1 MGRSGCD
8 GRACTTLTRVLVLL
22 NFDSASRPLLERL
35 IEDGRL
41 PVVRELFRRGTH
53 HRLETPATYFPAGT
67 YPSLYLGRD
76 VADHGLYY
84 PLQWSHGEQ
93 RVRHTDEFPAAPAVW
108 ERVGSSGT
116 RVLLIDPYEAREPEQ
131 LSGLAIAGWQFR
143 NRIVL
148 PGWSRPHGS
157 RRHFERTFGR
167 APAVDEVFGTP
178 SLKTFRRMRRDLLA
192 APERVATLT
201 RHVLAKDPFD
211 LLWLTFS
218 ATHLAG
224 HQFWDLSA
232 LVEGERETARREGL
246 EDTVADV
253 YAAVDAAIGQILE
266 ALPEGADIIL
276 FSALGMGPN
285 TSRVDLL
292 PDMLS
297 AVLSGRR
304 TATSTNSA
312 SNNPIWRLRAAVP
325 TRARASIA
333 NALPRRALLEVISR
347 LEVRAPDWSQVRA
360 FTVPSDGIGYIRLNL
375 RGRERDGVVH
385 DAEVH
390 ELEEQIADGLLSYTG
405 TDGRSPIAAVERLAD
420 VRPGAA
426 RAEMLPDLLV
436 RWNDNP
442 ATQLDHFVSPKFGD
456 VRRVGGGSGR
466 SGNHTDEA
474 WAVVIPGTSRP
485 SGEPGQGR
493 VVDIAATICDV
504 FGADRSGLTGEP
516 LLTHGH

>member
-1 MGRSGCD
+1 M
-8 GRACTTLTRVLVLL
+8 LVLL

-35 IEDGRL
+35 IDDGRL
-41 PVVRELFRRGTH
+41 PVVRELFRRGTQ
-53 HRLETPATYFPAGT
+53 HRLETPAKYFPAGT
-67 YPSLYLGRD
+67 YPSLYSGREIG
-76 VADHGLYY
+76 DHGLYY
-84 PLQWSHGEQ
+84 PMQWSHREQ

-108 ERVGSSGT
+108 ERVGSTGT

-148 PGWSRPHGS
+148 PGWSRPHGA

-167 APAVDEVFGTP
+167 SPALDEVFGTP
-178 SLKTFRRMRRDLLA
+178 SLKTFRRMRRDLIA
-192 APERVATLT
+192 APQRVATLT
-201 RHVLAKDPFD
+201 RHVLAKDRFD

-246 EDTVADV
+246 EDTLADV
-253 YAAVDAAIGQILE
+253 YVAVDAAIGQILE
-266 ALPEGADIIL
+266 ALPDGADIIL

-285 TSRVDLL
+285 TSRVDAL

-304 TATSTNSA
+304 ATTSTNSP
-312 SNNPIWRLRAAVP
+312 STNPIWRLRAAVP

-333 NALPRRALLEVISR
+333 NALPRRAVLEVISR
-347 LEVRAPDWSQVRA
+347 LEVRAPDWSRVRA

-385 DAEVH
+385 EAEVH
-390 ELEEQIADGLLSYTG
+390 DLEEHIAEGLLSYSG
-405 TDGRSPIAAVERLAD
+405 TDGRPPIAAVERLAD
-420 VRPGAA
+420 VHPDAA

-442 ATQLDHFVSPKFGD
+442 DTQIDRFISPRFGE

-466 SGNHTDEA
+466 SGNHTDDA
-474 WAVVIPGTSRP
+474 WAVVIPGASRP
-485 SGEPGQGR
+485 GREPGQGR

-516 LLTHGH
+516 FLTRGH

>member
-1 MGRSGCD
+1 M
-8 GRACTTLTRVLVLL
+8 LVLL

-41 PVVRELFRRGTH
+41 PVVRELFRQGTH
-53 HRLETPATYFPAGT
+53 HNLETPATYFPAGT
-67 YPSLYLGRD
+67 YPSLYSGRD

-84 PLQWSHGEQ
+84 PMQWSHREQ
-93 RVRHTDEFPAAPAVW
+93 RIRHRGQFPAAPAVW

-116 RVLLIDPYEAREPEQ
+116 RVFLIDPYEAAEPEQ
-131 LSGLAIAGWQFR
+131 LNGLAIAGWQFR
-143 NRIVL
+143 NRVVL
-148 PGWSRPHGS
+148 PGWSRPRGS

-167 APAVDEVFGTP
+167 SPALEEVFGTP
-178 SLKTFRRMRRDLLA
+178 SVKTFRRMRRDLLA
-192 APERVATLT
+192 APERVAKLT
-201 RHVLAKDPFD
+201 RHVLAKDRFD

-232 LVEGERETARREGL
+232 LVEGEREAARREGL
-246 EDTVADV
+246 EDTLADV
-253 YAAVDAAIGQILE
+253 YAAVDTAIGQILE
-266 ALPEGADIIL
+266 ALPDGADIIL

-304 TATSTNSA
+304 TTTSANGAFT
-312 SNNPIWRLRAAVP
+312 NPIWRLRAAVP

-333 NALPRRALLEVISR
+333 NALPRRAVLEVISR

-360 FTVPSDGIGYIRLNL
+360 FTLPSDGVGYIRLNL

-385 DAEVH
+385 DAEVD

-405 TDGRSPIAAVERLAD
+405 TDGRPPIAAVERLAD
-420 VRPGAA
+420 VQPDAA
-426 RAEMLPDLLV
+426 RAEMLPDLIV
-436 RWNDNP
+436 RWNENP
-442 ATQLDHFVSPKFGD
+442 ATHLDQFISPKFGE

-466 SGNHTDEA
+466 SGNHTDDA

-485 SGEPGQGR
+485 RGGPGQGR
-493 VVDIAATICDV
+493 VVDIAATVCAV

-516 LLTHGH
+516 LLTRGH